1 MKHANVPVNPVMKR
15 SDIILA
21 AAVFVLTVLCPLRAG
36 ELPAATKREALKVIQ
51 ALQKIEAES
60 EARRSKPARR
70 MDFSESEFNSYIAY
84 RIEAEK
90 EKIMKELKLKLFVGN
105 RVEGMAA
112 IDLRG
117 QNLPSFLKP
126 EMNLYFEGILITENG
141 WARVDFKKLFI
152 DAQQLP
158 VAVLDLIVLAAAKAS
173 NDEAGKTNDWY
184 LMPRGIRE
192 LKTGLGTISVFH

>member
-1 MKHANVPVNPVMKR
+1 MSFAREKWLSVFAR
-15 SDIILA
+15 TAL
-21 AAVFVLTVLCPLRAG
+21 FVLFFLISAWGG

-60 EARRSKPARR
+60 ESRRSKPARR

-90 EKIMKELKLKLFVGN
+90 EKIMKELKLKLFEGN
-105 RVEGMAA
+105 RVEGMVA

-126 EMNLYFEGILITENG
+126 EMSLYFEGILITENG

-158 VAVLDLIVLAAAKAS
+158 VTVLDFIILAAAKAS

-192 LKTGLGTISVFH
+192 LKTGLKTISVFH

>member
-1 MKHANVPVNPVMKR
+1 MSVESLPMKPALQR
-15 SDIILA
+15 LGAISGGA
-21 AAVFVLTVLCPLRAG
+21 ALFLFFLIPARGG
-36 ELPAATKREALKVIQ
+36 ELSVGTKREALKVIQ

-60 EARRSKPARR
+60 ESRRSKPARKI
-70 MDFSESEFNSYIAY
+70 DFSESEFNSYIAY

-90 EKIMKELKLKLFVGN
+90 EKIMKELKLKLFEGN
-105 RVEGMAA
+105 RVEGMVA

-126 EMNLYFEGILITENG
+126 EMSLYFEGILITENG

-158 VAVLDLIVLAAAKAS
+158 VTVLDLIILAAAKAS
-173 NDEAGKTNDWY
+173 DDEAGKTNDWY

-192 LKTGLGTISVFH
+192 LKTGLKTISVFH

>member
-1 MKHANVPVNPVMKR
+1 
-15 SDIILA
+15 
-21 AAVFVLTVLCPLRAG
+21 
-36 ELPAATKREALKVIQ
+36 
-51 ALQKIEAES
+51 
-60 EARRSKPARR
+60 
-70 MDFSESEFNSYIAY
+70 
-84 RIEAEK
+84 
-90 EKIMKELKLKLFVGN
+90 
-105 RVEGMAA
+105 
-112 IDLRG
+112 
-117 QNLPSFLKP
+117 
-126 EMNLYFEGILITENG
+126 MNLYFEGILITENG

>member
-1 MKHANVPVNPVMKR
+1 MSFAREKWLSVFAGTA
-15 SDIILA
+15 L
-21 AAVFVLTVLCPLRAG
+21 FVLFFLIPARGG

-60 EARRSKPARR
+60 EARRSKPAQR
-70 MDFSESEFNSYIAY
+70 MDFSESEFNSYLAY

-90 EKIMKELKLKLFVGN
+90 EKIMKELKLKLFEGN
-105 RVEGMAA
+105 KVEGMVA

-126 EMNLYFEGILITENG
+126 EMSLYFEGILVTENG

-158 VAVLDLIVLAAAKAS
+158 VTVLDLIILAAAKAS
-173 NDEAGKTNDWY
+173 DDEAGKTNDWY
-184 LMPRGIRE
+184 LMPRGIKE
-192 LKTGLGTISVFH
+192 LKTGLKTISVFH